1 MGLFLDSQ
9 LCVIN
14 LYVCC
19 YASTTLFWLLQ
30 LWGKFFYY
38 SNSEIYFYFIYFFV
52 LLYNTVSVLLYIDM
66 NPPWVY
72 MSSQSWTPLPPR
84 SLYHL
89 SGLSQCTSP
98 KNPVSCIEP
107 RLAIRSLVAQRL
119 KPLSPMRETRVW
131 SLGQEDPLEKEMVTC
146 SSILAWRIPWKEE
159 PGRLQSM
166 GSQRV
171 RHNWVTKHTPRW
183 PHLKQNELIGYNLLR
198 LVKQMIV
205 LNFWLRF
212 EF

>member
-72 MSSQSWTPLPPR
+72 MSSQSWTPLPPL
-84 SLYHL
+84 SPYHL
-89 SGLSQCTSP
+89 SGSSQCTSP
-98 KNPVSCIEP
+98 KHPVSCIKP
-107 RLAIRSLVAQRL
+107 RLVIRFLHDSIHVSMPFSQIIPPSPSPSESKSLFYTSGSL
-119 KPLSPMRETRVW
+119 LLS
-131 SLGQEDPLEKEMVTC
+131 C
-146 SSILAWRIPWKEE
+146 I
-159 PGRLQSM
+159 QSY
-166 GSQRV
+166 
-171 RHNWVTKHTPRW
+171 HY
-183 PHLKQNELIGYNLLR
+183 HLSKFHIYVLVYCIGVFLSGLL
-198 LVKQMIV
+198 LSV
-205 LNFWLRF
+205 
-212 EF
+212 

>member
-72 MSSQSWTPLPPR
+72 MSSQSWTPLPPL
-84 SLYHL
+84 SPYHL
-89 SGLSQCTSP
+89 SGSSQCTSP
-98 KNPVSCIEP
+98 KHPVSCIKP
-107 RLAIRSLVAQRL
+107 RLVIHFLHDSIHVA
-119 KPLSPMRETRVW
+119 
-131 SLGQEDPLEKEMVTC
+131 
-146 SSILAWRIPWKEE
+146 
-159 PGRLQSM
+159 
-166 GSQRV
+166 
-171 RHNWVTKHTPRW
+171 
-183 PHLKQNELIGYNLLR
+183 
-198 LVKQMIV
+198 
-205 LNFWLRF
+205 LNFKCNYLFNYRNSVCFQTYIIVFSRLIFTHIVSLKSTCLTSCSHNIKILSFYRAHSTVFCFCCGSHSWTFSIFTVIALMGWHF
-212 EF
+212 LEL